1 MSSFIL
7 NSTTLDLNNNDCSQI
22 MNNTTDINFTDIN
35 FNNQTNHMNYKNKSN
50 RRIMKKPN
58 YRRYRSGSSSDSAIT
73 L

>member
-7 NSTTLDLNNNDCSQI
+7 NSTSFDLNNNDCSKI
-22 MNNTTDINFTDIN
+22 MNNTTDINF
-35 FNNQTNHMNYKNKSN
+35 NNQTNYMNYKNKPN
-50 RRIMKKPN
+50 RRIMKIPN